1 MSEPCLPGHYGLVP
15 RAVMYT
21 CFTRS
26 SGWRDGSVA
35 STVCGPLIDDDLRP
49 YSTHDATCQHAW
61 MSTCLD
67 ASMRACPAW
76 L

>member
-35 STVCGPLIDDDLRP
+35 STVCGPL
-49 YSTHDATCQHAW
+49 
-61 MSTCLD
+61 
-67 ASMRACPAW
+67 
-76 L
+76 